1 MLKTRNLNHFLEKL
15 IIKNS
20 ILTMFNFA
28 TNKIEVQIRQKIKR
42 QRIYHKNHSQ

>member
-1 MLKTRNLNHFLEKL
+1 MLRPRNMNHFIQKD
-15 IIKNS
+15 IVKNS

-42 QRIYHKNHSQ
+42 QRIYDKNYS